1 MISHYLTLSK
11 LTSEFRLLIGCRIIE
26 CFSQEKD
33 SANIIFFDSER
44 FFTIYFSGIPN
55 FETIFFSDSNNR
67 KKKNSI
73 DIFKEIIG
81 DVLQDIELL
90 TNSRIIKFRFINSVV
105 YFQLFGGSRN
115 NIIITSID
123 NTIINSLSSSKE
135 LIGKQYIQ
143 NSPSFFLINSLPQD
157 QKISKV
163 LAYSEFLFGKY
174 YTNEFLLI
182 NNLDSEKLISDFS
195 HEELTDIIN
204 KAYSFRKQIDDSNNS
219 FILEHSDKLN
229 DIIFS
234 LIPLT
239 NYKVVQSNFDN
250 PSELVKKV
258 YQKRISEKKFK
269 EKIKEIR
276 NYALQEFK
284 RSQKQMMSLENEKLK
299 LNLIDKYSLYSELL
313 YTYSNIKEK
322 GLSEL
327 KLFDYNNNLIEIELN
342 PKYSII
348 ENIENFYKK
357 IKNLKKSILITYER
371 KVIIEEDFHK
381 AKNRLDELD
390 IISDLKSLKIH
401 YKNNEKFYKS
411 KMAKEEKEISERFK
425 TFVLSEDAT
434 LYVGKDSKNNDEL
447 TFGFGKPN
455 DYWFHLR
462 GGSGSHCILKFTGKG
477 NPPKEVIEK
486 SASIAAYYSSQ
497 RNGGYVPVVYTQRK
511 YVRKPKGANPGAV
524 LIAKEEVI
532 LIEPKIFSLVN

>member
-33 SANIIFFDSER
+33 SANLIFFDSER
-44 FFTIYFSGIPN
+44 LFPLYFSGIPN

-73 DIFKEIIG
+73 DIFKDLIG

-90 TNSRIIKFRFINSVV
+90 TNSRIIKFSFINSIV

-115 NIIITSID
+115 NIIITSFD

-143 NSPSFFLINSLPQD
+143 NTPSFFLIDSLPKD

-163 LAYSEFLFGKY
+163 LAYSEFLLGKY
-174 YTNEFLLI
+174 YTNEFLII
-182 NNLDSEKLISDFS
+182 NKLDSEKLISDFS
-195 HEELTDIIN
+195 LEELTDIVN
-204 KAYSFRKQIDDSNNS
+204 KAHIFRKQIDHSSNS
-219 FILEHSDKLN
+219 FILNHSVNLN
-229 DIIFS
+229 DVIFS

-239 NYKVVQSNFDN
+239 NYKIVKSTFGN

-258 YQKRISEKKFK
+258 FLKRISEKKFK
-269 EKIKEIR
+269 DKIKEIR
-276 NYALQEFK
+276 NFALQEFK

-313 YTYSNIKEK
+313 YTYNNIKER
-322 GLSEL
+322 GLSNL
-327 KLFDYNNNLIEIELN
+327 KLYDYNNNLIEIELN

-357 IKNLKKSILITYER
+357 IKNLKKSILINSER
-371 KVIIEEDFHK
+371 KVIIEEDFYK

-401 YKNNEKFYKS
+401 FKNNEKFYKF
-411 KMAKEEKEISERFK
+411 KMAKAEKEISERFK

-447 TFGFGKPN
+447 TFRFGKPN

-477 NPPKEVIEK
+477 NPPKEIIEK

-524 LIAKEEVI
+524 VIAKEDVI
-532 LIEPKIFSLVN
+532 LIEPKIFS